1 MLTFSLLSSCSKQG
15 DAPSHQQHCVLT
27 LLLLWLWQKTDL
39 LERTGLGELTNCNST
54 ITGSHVGVARSLK
67 KRKLLWKWSSAA
79 RSDGIRLDCGNAKPC
94 YVFYQWLPSFSSLS
108 DPWRELNWGIY
119 VQQFDGPAFDAFSPY
134 NCCVGRVSTRDG
146 QGSYDCIDL
155 VIPLLN
161 PWWIQLVLLFV
172 RGLHPEVLHIP
183 RNLFALFPSSH
194 ILRSF
199 LLVSKTKFLIN
210 SATNDWTV
218 WKLFWDRLHNL
229 WLRPCL

>member
-1 MLTFSLLSSCSKQG
+1 MALTENW
-15 DAPSHQQHCVLT
+15 PSGENGARWANKLQQHNHWIPC
-27 LLLLWLWQKTDL
+27 
-39 LERTGLGELTNCNST
+39 
-54 ITGSHVGVARSLK
+54 RSGKEPEEK
-67 KRKLLWKWSSAA
+67 KGLLWKWSSAA

-146 QGSYDCIDL
+146 KGSYDCVDL

-161 PWWIQLVLLFV
+161 PRWIQLVLLFV